1 MNIVQAVEAF
11 NKGQK
16 VQVLLP
22 NTGRWID
29 LADCTLCV
37 AALAT
42 LPYGHFRLAPKYSI
56 TIGKN
61 IIETNDLLDIVSLE
75 NGMFYYIPSVTSAS
89 KYEIYQWNHLNKMC
103 RQHLNT
109 GLVFKTKEAAILA
122 TECLL
127 DAVQL
132 ELYNA

>member
-11 NKGQK
+11 TKGQN
-16 VQVLLP
+16 VQVLLS
-22 NTGRWID
+22 NADGWTD

-42 LPYGHFRLAPKYSI
+42 LPHGHFRLTPKHSI

-61 IIETNDLLDIVSLE
+61 VLETNDLLDITSLE
-75 NGMFYYIPSVTSAS
+75 NGMFYYIPSITNVL
-89 KYEIYQWNHLNKMC
+89 KYEIHQWNHLNETC
-103 RQHLNT
+103 RQHLNG
-109 GLVFKTKEAAILA
+109 GLVFKTKETAILA